1 MKWEDFKYELKHE
14 WFFHKRN
21 SEMLILLLIIIG
33 LPIYY
38 ILKETLWKN

>member
-1 MKWEDFKYELKHE
+1 MKWEDFKDKLKWE
-14 WFFHKRN
+14 WEFHKRKP
-21 SEMLILLLIIIG
+21 ELFLLLLIIIG